1 MDKPLTEAQAKA
13 FGLLISLGT
22 LALIFGAIIIVGA

>member
-13 FGLLISLGT
+13 FGLLISLSALG
-22 LALIFGAIIIVGA
+22 LIFGAIILIGS

>member
-13 FGLLISLGT
+13 FGLLISLGA
-22 LALIFGAIIIVGA
+22 LALIFGVIILVGS